1 MTKTKCRPCITIST
15 IWKLAKIHFRH
26 FMEDIRAF
34 NEVQEYSCAI
44 HYSENHVIP
53 STELKKITKI
63 REIAAVNYKEPPK
76 VELPTEVQN
85 KINEVDKMIDEALSD
100 HRKTIEEQKRVD
112 SNNSALI
119 NLILKGSK

>member
-44 HYSENHVIP
+44 HYSENPVIP

-76 VELPTEVQN
+76 VDLPE
-85 KINEVDKMIDEALSD
+85 EALKILND
-100 HRKTIEEQKRVD
+100 VDEKYKNEEQIVD